1 MVLCPCFRQCARF
14 GAALKESGSEAGR
27 GKPVEKKKP
36 KSLLTLF
43 WGVFTVSAFTFGGG
57 FVIVTFLKKKC
68 VDELGWIDEAE
79 MLDYIALAQSTPG
92 SIAVNAAILLGWN
105 TMGFPGMLTGV
116 LAAVLP
122 PMIILGV
129 ISLFYAAFASNRAV
143 SLVLK
148 GMQAGVAAV
157 IIDTVLTLGQ
167 NVIKEKSAL
176 HIILMLMAFC
186 AAFFFRVNVI
196 LLIGAA
202 LLIGIGEAFFTR
214 NKGRG
219 GEKA

>member
-27 GKPVEKKKP
+27 NKPVEKKKP
-36 KSLLTLF
+36 ISLITLF

-57 FVIVTFLKKKC
+57 FVIVTFLKKKF

-167 NVIKEKSAL
+167 NVIKEKSSL
-176 HIILMLMAFC
+176 HIILMLAAFC

-202 LLIGIGEAFFTR
+202 LVFGLGEAFFTR
-214 NKGRG
+214 NKQRG

>member
-1 MVLCPCFRQCARF
+1 M
-14 GAALKESGSEAGR
+14 
-27 GKPVEKKKP
+27 EKKKP
-36 KSLLTLF
+36 KSLMALF

-57 FVIVTFLKKKC
+57 FVIVTFLKKKF

-105 TMGFPGMLTGV
+105 TMGLPGMLTGV

-129 ISLFYAAFASNRAV
+129 ISMFYAVFASNRAV

-148 GMQAGVAAV
+148 GMQSGVAAV

-176 HIILMLMAFC
+176 HITLMAAAFI

-202 LLIGIGEAFFTR
+202 LVIGLAEAFFVR
-214 NKGRG
+214 NQQRG
-219 GEKA
+219 GGKA

>member
-1 MVLCPCFRQCARF
+1 MQEF
-14 GAALKESGSEAGR
+14 GSEAGR

-36 KSLLTLF
+36 KSLMTLF
-43 WGVFTVSAFTFGGG
+43 WGVFTVSTFTFGGG
-57 FVIVTFLKKKC
+57 FVIVTFLKKKF

-92 SIAVNAAILLGWN
+92 SIAVNAAVLLGWN
-105 TMGFPGMLTGV
+105 TMGLPGMLTGV

-143 SLVLK
+143 GLVLK

-176 HIILMLMAFC
+176 HIALMAASFI

-202 LLIGIGEAFFTR
+202 LAIGLAEAFFVR
-214 NKGRG
+214 NHQRG
-219 GEKA
+219 GGKA